1 MAAQSISRKTRIFI
15 SYSRKNKRF
24 ARKLN
29 EALDKSGIEAW
40 VDWEGIPPSAEWM
53 QEVAAAI
60 QASDAF
66 VFIISPDSL
75 KSKVCMEEL
84 ELGIRYNKKIIPVV
98 YCDAEKKQ
106 KIHPTLAALNW
117 VYMRP
122 RKEDF
127 KSAVKLLTE
136 SIQTDLGW
144 MHQHTRLL
152 QRASEWEQKGRN
164 PHYLLRGSD
173 LSDSEAWL
181 IESTKNTTRSV
192 LPIQAEYINSSRKE
206 TMRRQ
211 RRFTIGVG
219 LAMALSLFL
228 GVFSLNQWRKAEE
241 NAALAKNNAATA
253 IVSSNIAATQQARA
267 EESEL
272 RALTN
277 ETIALAQRS
286 AVQAGIYEARPGGL
300 YTSAL
305 LALDSWRRFQTHE
318 AEDILRQNLSRMASP
333 VGQLRQEGAITGIG
347 FSPDGERFFTSSD
360 NGSVR

>member
-1 MAAQSISRKTRIFI
+1 MTAQPVSRKTRIFI

-29 EALDKSGIEAW
+29 DALDTSGIEAW

-75 KSKVCMEEL
+75 KSKTCMEEL
-84 ELGIRYNKKIIPVV
+84 ELGLRYNKKIIPVV
-98 YCDAEKKQ
+98 YRDAEQKQ

-127 KSAVKLLTE
+127 KSAINLLTE
-136 SIQTDLGW
+136 GIQTDLGW
-144 MHQHTRLL
+144 VHQHTRLL
-152 QRASEWEQKGRN
+152 QRASEWEQKRRN

-173 LSDSEAWL
+173 LNDSEAWL
-181 IESTKNTTRSV
+181 IESTKNSTRSV
-192 LPIQAEYINSSRKE
+192 LPIQAEYITSSRKE

-241 NAALAKNNAATA
+241 NAT
-253 IVSSNIAATQQARA
+253 
-267 EESEL
+267 
-272 RALTN
+272 
-277 ETIALAQRS
+277 
-286 AVQAGIYEARPGGL
+286 
-300 YTSAL
+300 
-305 LALDSWRRFQTHE
+305 
-318 AEDILRQNLSRMASP
+318 
-333 VGQLRQEGAITGIG
+333 
-347 FSPDGERFFTSSD
+347 
-360 NGSVR
+360 